1 VAFENLSFDFS
12 GRSALVVGGSRG
24 IGRGV
29 ALALA
34 EAGARTFYA
43 SRRPMDGEPRDVEHL
58 PCDITDED
66 RVRTMFATL
75 EELGGPD
82 FMINSA
88 AINFAK
94 KIEDVPFEEWRNVM
108 RVNLDAAFLLCKESL
123 AGMKGRGFGR
133 IVNVSSIA
141 GRHRSV
147 VSGVHYV
154 SSKAGMIG
162 LTKQL
167 AYEAAPFGVTV
178 NAVAPSQTMT
188 DMLRQ
193 SMTDEQVE
201 NLEANIPLGRIA
213 SVDEQVGPILF
224 LLTDAAAYM
233 TGTFLDVNGG
243 QI

>member
-1 VAFENLSFDFS
+1 
-12 GRSALVVGGSRG
+12 
-24 IGRGV
+24 
-29 ALALA
+29 
-34 EAGARTFYA
+34 
-43 SRRPMDGEPRDVEHL
+43 
-58 PCDITDED
+58 
-66 RVRTMFATL
+66 
-75 EELGGPD
+75 
-82 FMINSA
+82 
-88 AINFAK
+88 
-94 KIEDVPFEEWRNVM
+94 
-108 RVNLDAAFLLCKESL
+108 
-123 AGMKGRGFGR
+123 MKPRGFGR

-167 AYEAAPFGVTV
+167 AFEAAPFKITV

-188 DMLRQ
+188 DMLKD
-193 SMTDEQVE
+193 SMTDEQVK

-213 SVDEQVGPILF
+213 EVREQVGPILF

>member
-1 VAFENLSFDFS
+1 VFDDLKFDFS
-12 GRSALVVGGSRG
+12 GRIALVAGGSRG
-24 IGRGV
+24 IGKGV
-29 ALALA
+29 TQALAA
-34 EAGARTFYA
+34 AGAKAFYA
-43 SRRPMDGEPRDVEHL
+43 SRRPMRDEPEGAMHL
-58 PCDITDED
+58 PCDITDEKQ
-66 RVRTMFATL
+66 VAGVFKTL
-75 EELGGPD
+75 EDEGGLD

-88 AINFAK
+88 AINYAL
-94 KIEDVPFEEWRNVM
+94 KIEDVPFDQWREVM
-108 RVNLDAAFLLCKESL
+108 NVNLDAAFLLCKHSL
-123 AGMKGRGFGR
+123 ALMKPRGFGR

-167 AYEAAPFGVTV
+167 AFEAAPFKITV

-188 DMLRQ
+188 DMLKD
-193 SMTDEQVE
+193 SMTDEQVK

-213 SVDEQVGPILF
+213 EVREQVGPILF

>member
-1 VAFENLSFDFS
+1 MFDNLRFNFS
-12 GRSALVVGGSRG
+12 GRTALVVGGSRG
-24 IGRGV
+24 IGEGV
-29 ALALA
+29 TKALA
-34 EAGARTFYA
+34 EAGAKAFYA
-43 SRRPMDGEPRDVEHL
+43 SRHPMEDEPAGATHL
-58 PCDITDED
+58 SCDITDENQ
-66 RVRTMFATL
+66 VSAMFGSIA
-75 EELGGPD
+75 EHGGLD
-82 FMINSA
+82 YMINSA

-94 KIEDVPFEEWRNVM
+94 KIEEVSYEEWRNVIQ
-108 RVNLDAAFLLCKESL
+108 VNLDAAFLLCKESMAL
-123 AGMKGRGFGR
+123 MKPKGFGR

-154 SSKAGMIG
+154 SSKAGLIG

-188 DMLRQ
+188 DMLKQ
-193 SMTDEQVE
+193 SMTEEQVR
-201 NLEANIPLGRIA
+201 NLEANIPIGRIA